1 MHRINGGKDKS
12 RWLSHPASLSVVDQ
26 LTLCGVRWSHVDVA
40 SWLCP
45 HGYTFNVF
53 SYQRLSDGIDRDRYN
68 AGKCWKGKK
77 YQFSKKVNIFCHLI
91 WKLVF
96 HLKLIRLQLFF
107 LSKDI
112 LKQWKKEFLKCS
124 DYCLT
129 SGGITPTKVH
139 MGMPTLKLTNT
150 VSPVSLLYKNNR
162 AKSSLKNWVDKQRFW
177 NLFTLGL
184 AYIYIFMNNTF
195 CLSR

>member
-1 MHRINGGKDKS
+1 MAARISPGD
-12 RWLSHPASLSVVDQ
+12 WAIQLHWVLSIDWRCVVWDEVTWTSPADFAHTATPLMFLVIKGWVMGSIE
-26 LTLCGVRWSHVDVA
+26 TA
-40 SWLCP
+40 TMP
-45 HGYTFNVF
+45 ENVEK
-53 SYQRLSDGIDRDRYN
+53 
-68 AGKCWKGKK
+68 AK
-77 YQFSKKVNIFCHLI
+77 NINLI

-96 HLKLIRLQLFF
+96 HLKLIRLQLFS